1 MYEKKMQRV
10 FNNLNPLFF
19 DPTSDDQVKMRKNV
33 RHKKVAKTIK
43 NLKKINAENVGVY
56 DFLPSWATNAY
67 FDSLHGKKA
76 SEEEGTKA
84 GIEEKKVYVKEI
96 IAKARE
102 SFMKEALALKVPQ
115 DYESLKK
122 DEIDKNMIERR
133 RTMETVHQ
141 QLLSSFNSVT
151 EKRTV
156 DNCEKIIAKTK
167 QMMAIHAEIKRM
179 VLLKGLCLEED
190 NDDSLG
196 PRKLFLFKI
205 EDF

>member
-141 QLLSSFNSVT
+141 QLL
-151 EKRTV
+151 
-156 DNCEKIIAKTK
+156 
-167 QMMAIHAEIKRM
+167 RM

>member
-76 SEEEGTKA
+76 SEE
-84 GIEEKKVYVKEI
+84 VYVKEI

>member
-76 SEEEGTKA
+76 SEE
-84 GIEEKKVYVKEI
+84 
-96 IAKARE
+96 
-102 SFMKEALALKVPQ
+102 VPQ